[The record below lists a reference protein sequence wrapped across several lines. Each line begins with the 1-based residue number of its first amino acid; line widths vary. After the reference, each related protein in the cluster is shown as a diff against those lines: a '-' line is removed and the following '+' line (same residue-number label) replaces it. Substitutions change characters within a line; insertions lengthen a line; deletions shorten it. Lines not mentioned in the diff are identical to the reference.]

1 MELNFSEANMRLRFF
16 TIFWLSLVVVL
27 GCAQADVMTSADAI
41 LLSGPSAAQSGP
53 FTSSSAM
60 VDANDFANAIINPA
74 IGTMGVQAVSSPTN
88 RADASAT
95 HTDTWYCAIGGGCG
109 TLPVSVALGVFLEG
123 SASLGPTNDAHLEA
137 NYSIGTTEDFRFVFD
152 QADGGFGASASYT
165 DTNGTINIPVTVVVN
180 GNGTVDFSLNFSTTH
195 AVFPSMCNAPCLTST
210 GDVQNLNA
218 FTNGGSVDAFH
229 TFGVTITSLDPSIQ
243 LISADGRTGGTG
255 TAPVPEPGTLTLL
268 GTGLA
273 GIVVRSRFKR
283 K

>member
-1 MELNFSEANMRLRFF
+1 MRLRFLG
-16 TIFWLSLVVVL
+16 ISLLSLLVFVT
-27 GCAQADVMTSADAI
+27 CAQADVVTSADVF
-41 LLSGPSAAQSGP
+41 LLSGPSAAQSGS
-53 FTSSSAM
+53 FTSSSA
-60 VDANDFANAIINPA
+60 VIDANNFANAVINPSA
-74 IGTMGVQAVSSPTN
+74 GTMGVQAVSGPSN

-109 TLPVSVALGVFLEG
+109 TLPISVSLGIFLEG

-137 NYSIGTTEDFRFVFD
+137 LYSIGTTEYFKFVFD
-152 QADGGFGASASYT
+152 QADGSFGATASYT
-165 DTNGTINIPVTVVVN
+165 DTGGTTDIPVTLTDN
-180 GNGTVDFSLNFSTTH
+180 GNGTVAFSLNFLTTN

-229 TFGVTITSLDPSIQ
+229 TFGVTITSLDPNIQ

-273 GIVVRSRFKR
+273 GLAVRFRFKR